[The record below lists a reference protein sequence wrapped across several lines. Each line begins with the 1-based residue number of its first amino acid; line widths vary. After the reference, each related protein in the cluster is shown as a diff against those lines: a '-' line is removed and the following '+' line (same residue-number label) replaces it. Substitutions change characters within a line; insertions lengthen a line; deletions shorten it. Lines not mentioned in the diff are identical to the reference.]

1 MQTSSRTTRSA
12 AWLST
17 RGEKAAALERLG
29 LSTWP
34 RSERELEAAPAT
46 ASSLRSVPGFGVL
59 TAAAAEATDL
69 IRSLIP
75 AGIGAEVPA

>member
-59 TAAAAEATDL
+59 TAAEATDL